1 MLLRFAIPGTLL
13 LAGLFPLIA
22 QDPGAQSVS
31 VNVLSNRVAVGEIG
45 QFIIKLSNGD
55 ADMPQQLPAPG
66 LIIEKSGSQ
75 SAINI
80 NNGVRTMETTYF
92 YRFRGDAPGTY
103 TIPEFD
109 ININGKP
116 FKTRAIEVTVI
127 ERDQAEV
134 DLDAT
139 KPFFAKLELS
149 KDEIFVNE
157 IVPFTLTA
165 YVRGRNSI
173 SDVTSPKLTHES
185 FVFRG
190 FREVRTDGADVG
202 NTFYSSAVIP
212 STFFALKAGD
222 HRLGPAEIVVRV
234 LDSGSGFGG
243 LSSFFQRT
251 VPREMVTNTA
261 NIKVKPLPDGGPAS
275 FTGGVGVFEIAAKAS
290 TTTVAV
296 GDPISME
303 FEVTG
308 IGNLRTMSAPMFEI
322 PQTGI
327 WKTYEANKELKD
339 ENDSDGFNI
348 GRVQF
353 SQVIIP
359 EAKTKTIPPF
369 LLTYFDPVKAEYV
382 TLRTEPIALTV
393 TEDSG
398 REAPVLMRA
407 PDPGNGNA
415 SAGPLIPAVKPTPAY
430 NDVMHIHVGPAS
442 WVATAGGSK
451 PGSGFYVVQILL
463 SIFFFTVTGF
473 GLLRWIQATKLRKA
487 NELVTIPFSR
497 HLRQLPPSGS
507 PRREFFRAVSNAL
520 RQWSAEHPDAPVEVT
535 RVIDRITERCASVL
549 YSGMT
554 EPDTPISATE
564 ATEFTGL
571 LNKLPRQKVR
581 P

>member
-1 MLLRFAIPGTLL
+1 MLRLLIPGTLF
-13 LAGLFPLIA
+13 LAGLSSLAA
-22 QDPGAQSVS
+22 QDPATPSVS

-55 ADMPQQLPAPG
+55 SEMPQQLPAPG

-80 NNGVRTMETTYF
+80 INGVSSMETTYF

-103 TIPEFD
+103 TIPEFE
-109 ININGKP
+109 IAINGRT
-116 FKTRAIEVTVI
+116 FKTRAIEVTVF

-134 DLDAT
+134 ELDAT
-139 KPFFAKLELS
+139 KPFFAKLEVS
-149 KDEIFVNE
+149 KDEFYVNE
-157 IVPFTLTA
+157 IVPFTLSA
-165 YVRGRNSI
+165 YVRGRNSLTG
-173 SDVTSPKLTHES
+173 DVTTPKLTHES

-222 HRLGPAEIVVRV
+222 HRLGPAEFVVRV

-261 NIKVKPLPDGGPAS
+261 NVKVKPLPAGAPAS

-308 IGNLRTMSAPMFEI
+308 IGNLRTMSAPVFEI

-327 WKTYEANKELKD
+327 WKSYEANKELTD

-348 GRVQF
+348 GRVKF

-369 LLTYFDPVKAEYV
+369 LLTYFDPVKAVYV
-382 TLRTEPIALTV
+382 PLRTEPIALTV
-393 TEDSG
+393 TEDNTSQS
-398 REAPVLMRA
+398 PVVVLS
-407 PDPGNGNA
+407 PDPGNSTT
-415 SAGPLIPAVKPTPAY
+415 SATPAPAVKPAPGF
-430 NDVMHIHVGPAS
+430 NDVMYIHPGPPR
-442 WVATAGGSK
+442 WVATAGGTR
-451 PGSGFYVVQILL
+451 PGAGFYVVQILL
-463 SIFFFTVTGF
+463 SIVFFTVTGF
-473 GLLRWIQATKLRKA
+473 GMARWIRAAQVRRA
-487 NELVTIPFSR
+487 NEAISMPFSR
-497 HLRQLPPSGS
+497 HLRQLPPAGS
-507 PRREFFRAVSNAL
+507 PRREYFRAISNAL
-520 RQWSAEHPDAPVEVT
+520 RQWTVEHPDAPVEVT

-554 EPDTPISATE
+554 EPDTPVSE
-564 ATEFTGL
+564 AEVAEFTGL
-571 LNKLPRQKVR
+571 LNKLPRRQVR
-581 P
+581 R

>member
-1 MLLRFAIPGTLL
+1 MLLRNVIPGTILM
-13 LAGLFPLIA
+13 AGLSLLIA
-22 QDPGAQSVS
+22 QEPGTPSVS

-55 ADMPQQLPAPG
+55 AEMPQQLSAPG

-80 NNGVRTMETTYF
+80 INGVSSMETTYF
-92 YRFRGDAPGTY
+92 YRFRGDTPGTL
-103 TIPEFD
+103 TIPEFE
-109 ININGKP
+109 IIINGKP
-116 FKTRAIEVTVI
+116 FKTRPIEITVF
-127 ERDQAEV
+127 ERDQSEV
-134 DLDAT
+134 ELDAT
-139 KPFFAKLELS
+139 KPYFAKLELS
-149 KDEIFVNE
+149 KDEFYVNE

-185 FVFRG
+185 FVFKG

-212 STFFALKAGD
+212 STFFALKAGE

-261 NIKVKPLPDGGPAS
+261 NVTVKPLPAGAPAS
-275 FTGGVGVFEIAAKAS
+275 FTGGIGVFEISAKAS
-290 TTTVAV
+290 TTTVAL

-303 FEVTG
+303 FEVSG
-308 IGNLRTMSAPMFEI
+308 VGNLRTMGAPVFEI

-327 WKTYEANKELKD
+327 WKSYEASKELKD

-348 GRVQF
+348 GRIKF

-359 EAKTKTIPPF
+359 EAKTKAIPSF

-382 TLRTEPIALTV
+382 TLRTEPITLNV
-393 TEDSG
+393 TSDTSG
-398 REAPVLMRA
+398 ETPVVIRSPETANGAAAGSLAPA
-407 PDPGNGNA
+407 PKPG
-415 SAGPLIPAVKPTPAY
+415 AVY
-430 NDVMHIHVGPAS
+430 NDVMHIQVGPAR
-442 WVATAGGSK
+442 WVAAAGGRQV
-451 PGSGFYVVQILL
+451 GLGFYFVQIIF
-463 SIFFFTVTGF
+463 SILFFTVTGF
-473 GLLRWIQATKLRKA
+473 GAVRWIKA
-487 NELVTIPFSR
+487 ARARRESHPVSVPFGR
-497 HLRQLPPSGS
+497 LLRQLPSEGS
-507 PRREFFRAVSNAL
+507 PRRDFFRAVSAAL
-520 RQWSAEHPDAPVEVT
+520 SQWSVEHPDAPVEVT
-535 RVIDRITERCASVL
+535 RVIERITERCDSVL

-554 EPDTPISATE
+554 EPDTPVSEGEVA
-564 ATEFTGL
+564 EFTGL
-571 LNKLPRQKVR
+571 LNKLPRQQVR
-581 P
+581 R